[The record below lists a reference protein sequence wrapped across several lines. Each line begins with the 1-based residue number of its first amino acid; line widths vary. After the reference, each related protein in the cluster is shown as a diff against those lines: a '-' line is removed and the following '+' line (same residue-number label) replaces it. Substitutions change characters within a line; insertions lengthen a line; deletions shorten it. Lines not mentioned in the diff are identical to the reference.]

1 MIIQTINPA
10 SEEIIAEYEEFTPEE
25 IQTTLEKSYSRYNSW
40 SRTSFAERQRL
51 MINAANILRSN
62 VETFSE
68 LITAEMGKPI
78 AQAEAEVAK
87 CAWVCEYYAENA
99 EKILKSR
106 TINTAAKHSYS
117 AYRPIGPVLAIMP
130 WNFPFWQVFRFAAP
144 ALMAGN
150 VGLLKHSRN
159 TMGCAIEIEKI
170 FIDAGFPDDC
180 FSNLLI
186 GSKPI
191 ESIISNKL
199 VSAVTL
205 TGSTPVGSQVAMQA
219 GKYLKKTVL
228 ELGGSDPYIVLEDA
242 DLSIAVPACAEA
254 RLINSGQSCVAAKR
268 FIVAEKIYDRF
279 LNQFAEYFATKQMGD
294 PFDRS
299 NSIGPQARKDLQLE
313 SHHQVV
319 KSIADGARL
328 VYGVD
333 NARYLDERGFYFP
346 PTILAD
352 VNNTMPAYT
361 EELFGP
367 VAAVI
372 PAKTEAEAIDIA
384 NDTQFGLGAAIF
396 TQDEERGRYL
406 AEFEINAGACF
417 VNDFVKSDPRLP
429 FGGIKESGYGRELGE
444 DGIKEFMNIKTIVV
458 K

>member
-1 MIIQTINPA
+1 MTFQTINPA
-10 SEEIIAEYEEFTPEE
+10 TEDIIAEYQEFSPTE
-25 IQTTLEKSYSRYNSW
+25 IQATLEKSHSRYLSW
-40 SRTSFAERQRL
+40 SKTSFAERIRL
-51 MINAANILRSN
+51 MMNAAKILRSN
-62 VETFSE
+62 VEPLST
-68 LITAEMGKPI
+68 LITEEMGKPI
-78 AQAEAEVAK
+78 AQAEAEIAK

-99 EKILKSR
+99 EKMLRSR
-106 TINTAAKHSYS
+106 TIETGAKHSYS

-159 TMGCAIEIEKI
+159 TMGCAIEIENI
-170 FIDAGFPDDC
+170 FIKAGFPDDC
-180 FSNLLI
+180 FSNLVI
-186 GSKPI
+186 GSNPV
-191 ESIISNKL
+191 ESIISNNL

-242 DLSIAVPACAEA
+242 DLDLTIPACAEA

-268 FIVAEKIYDRF
+268 FIVVESIYDKF
-279 LNQFAEYFATKQMGD
+279 LNGFAEYFATKRMGN
-294 PFDRS
+294 PFDRN
-299 NSIGPQARKDLQLE
+299 NSIGPQARKDLQLDL
-313 SHHQVV
+313 HKQVSATLA
-319 KSIADGARL
+319 KGARL
-328 VYGVD
+328 VYGED
-333 NARYLDERGFYFP
+333 SSRYLDNTGFYFP

-352 VNNTMPAYT
+352 IDKSMPAYS

-372 PAKTEAEAIDIA
+372 PAKNEAEAIAIA

-396 TQDEERGRYL
+396 TQDEKHGQHL
-406 AEFEINAGACF
+406 AEFEIHAGACF

-444 DGIKEFMNIKTIVV
+444 DGIKEFMNIKTVVV